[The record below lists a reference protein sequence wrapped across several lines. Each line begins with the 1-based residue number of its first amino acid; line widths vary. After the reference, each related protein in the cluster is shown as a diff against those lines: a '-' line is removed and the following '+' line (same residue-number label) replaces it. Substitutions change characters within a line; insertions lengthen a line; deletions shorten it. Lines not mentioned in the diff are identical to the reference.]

1 MEKLSLELFILAQ
14 DQIDDVTH
22 YITRQRKTIKNI
34 IYKNLKYRAKNIIT
48 F

>member
-1 MEKLSLELFILAQ
+1 MKKLSLEPFILTQ
-14 DQIDDVTH
+14 EQIDDETH
-22 YITRQRKTIKNI
+22 YITRQCKTIKDI